1 MERMD
6 GYRIPREG
14 EAISYY
20 LPAATFPFPFPNDT
34 ALVPCGHRRSES
46 RPPWCRVFTDCGFG
60 GPCWGV
66 ISVFLG
72 GRSLGRLPSSFWSRG
87 YPRRREKHADIAAI
101 GGIFCLKKRRIG
113 QLAARHR
120 VARQSRQTGKFRC
133 GGVVGCS
140 GPAKSFVIRSQDA
153 NSKRPESRQ
162 PDADDGRMG
171 ENLDAIPRI
180 EILSESRAPCDSAG
194 DGCAPSRWAQRN
206 TDLRGREASPPTAVQ
221 EVATPR

>member
-1 MERMD
+1 MHANGSHAAASPPPAVSAGTSSGEDDMGFGGCEGVADTQELYGGDCRGETEAELRRTMERMD

-101 GGIFCLKKRRIG
+101 GGIFCLEKK
-113 QLAARHR
+113 
-120 VARQSRQTGKFRC
+120 
-133 GGVVGCS
+133 
-140 GPAKSFVIRSQDA
+140 A
-153 NSKRPESRQ
+153 NW
-162 PDADDGRMG
+162 
-171 ENLDAIPRI
+171 
-180 EILSESRAPCDSAG
+180 SA
-194 DGCAPSRWAQRN
+194 
-206 TDLRGREASPPTAVQ
+206 GREASCRTAVEANGQ
-221 EVATPR
+221 VPVWWCGGLFKSCQVFRYQIAGREFKEA